1 MDLNKLYFHKTLL
14 LFFGIIISGFAFSQ
28 DQLKLDSLNSVL
40 KKAVQDTTI
49 SDIHIQIGLV
59 YGNSNVKSLNH
70 FLKAQEHAERINDI
84 RRIASNDGHL
94 ATYYYYTGQYHLA
107 IYHTE
112 KGVKNWK
119 ILDETEAYI
128 KGLNN
133 LAILFRRI
141 GNMHKSLE
149 YNQIQLDHYLKLK
162 DSLNLAKVYNNMGN
176 LYSDFGDKK
185 MAMDYQRKGIVLR
198 KKLNDLEGLAS
209 CYNNLALLYADNKDF
224 DSAIYFYKKGL
235 SIPEGRKSPT
245 LVGAINNNMSISYQ
259 ALKNLDLAE
268 FHILKSI
275 AWRDSIGDNH
285 GSCQART
292 NLAEIYRQKGNLP
305 AAKKLALTSLKLATE
320 FNYTEELMLVYLE
333 LAKIN
338 AATLNYKDAYEYV
351 QKHLEIKDKLKNK
364 DEFLEIA
371 RIETAYKY
379 DQKMLEDSLKSAQ
392 EKELFLK
399 QQEIEALEFEEKEK
413 RQKIITWSGVGVGT
427 ALLFVVFVLLKSN
440 KAKSRTNQLISQK
453 NTEIEKQRATLQ
465 TKNNEVLDSINY
477 AKRIQ
482 DAILPTHEDIKTHLP
497 DHFLIFKPKDIIS
510 GDFYWLERKNAL
522 LFFAVADC
530 TGHGVPGAIVS
541 VICANA
547 LSKSVVEDEL
557 TEPGKILDR
566 TRELITQ
573 QFAKNNSN
581 VQDGMDISLAVLK
594 HINREDTSF
603 SLQFSGAHNPLWIIR
618 KDTLEIEEIEA
629 DKQPIG
635 KYSNETNF
643 NTHEI
648 VLNQGDTVYLFTDG
662 FADQFGGEKGKKFK
676 RANFKR
682 LLLDIQNKSM
692 TEQKEFINQAFGEWK
707 GQLDQ
712 IDDIC
717 ILGIRL

>member
-1 MDLNKLYFHKTLL
+1 MNKLHFHKILL
-14 LFFGIIISGFAFSQ
+14 VFFGIFISGFAFSQ
-28 DQLKLDSLNSVL
+28 DKMKLDSLNSVL
-40 KKAVQDTTI
+40 KKAVKDTTI
-49 SDIHIQIGLV
+49 TDIHIQIARV
-59 YGNSNVKSLNH
+59 YGNSNPKSLEH
-70 FLKAQEHAERINDI
+70 YLLAQKHAEKVNDSH
-84 RRIASNDGHL
+84 RIASTDGHL

-112 KGVKNWK
+112 KGVKIWEK
-119 ILDETEAYI
+119 LGETDSYMNGI
-128 KGLNN
+128 NN
-133 LAILFRRI
+133 IAILFRRI
-141 GNMHKSLE
+141 GNLHKSLY
-149 YNQIQLDHYLKLK
+149 YNQIQLDHYLKHK
-162 DSLNLAKVYNNMGN
+162 DSSNLAKVYNNMGN

-185 MAMDYQRKGIVLR
+185 MAMEYQRKGVVLR
-198 KKLNDLEGLAS
+198 KKLKDMEGLAS

-224 DSAIYFYKKGL
+224 DSAIYYYNKGL
-235 SIPEGRKSPT
+235 EIPEGKKSPS
-245 LVGAINNNMSISYQ
+245 LYGAINNNMSISYQ
-259 ALKNLDLAE
+259 AMKNLDLAE

-275 AWRDSIGDNH
+275 TWRDSVGDNH
-285 GSCQART
+285 GSCQGRT
-292 NLAEIYRQKGNLP
+292 NLADIYRQKGDYKS
-305 AAKKLALTSLKLATE
+305 AKKLALSSLKLATE
-320 FNYTEELMLVYLE
+320 FNYSDELMLVYLQ

-338 AATLNYKDAYEYV
+338 AATNNHKEAYEYM

-364 DEFLEIA
+364 DEILEVA

-392 EKELFLK
+392 EKELLIK
-399 QQEIEALEFEEKEK
+399 QQELESLEFEEQKK
-413 RQKIITWSGVGVGT
+413 RQQVITWSGVGVGM

-440 KAKSRTNQLISQK
+440 KAKSRTNHLISQK
-453 NTEIEKQRATLQ
+453 NKEIEKQRETLQ

-482 DAILPTHEDIKTHLP
+482 DAILPTNEDIKSYLP
-497 DHFLIFKPKDIIS
+497 DHFLIFQPKDIIS
-510 GDFYWLERKNAL
+510 GDFYWLEKKNDL
-522 LFFAVADC
+522 LYFAVADC

-547 LSKSVVEDEL
+547 LTKSVVEDEL

-566 TRELITQ
+566 TRELIIH

-581 VQDGMDISLAVLK
+581 VQDGMDISLAALK
-594 HINREDTSF
+594 QVNHEDTSF

-618 KDTLEIEEIEA
+618 KDALEIEVIEA

-643 NTHEI
+643 HTHEVI
-648 VLNQGDTVYLFTDG
+648 LNHGDTIYLFTDG

-676 RANFKR
+676 RANLKR
-682 LLLDIQNKSM
+682 LLLEIQDKTM
-692 TEQKEFINQAFGEWK
+692 IEQKEIIVLEFSKWK
-707 GQLDQ
+707 GHLEQ